1 MALITESPTAT
12 LEGIADSVADALAQ
26 TVVERDERGGTARA
40 ERDALRQSGLLN
52 LLIPQAWGGH
62 GADWPRI
69 YRIIRRISR
78 ADSSIGHLFGFQ
90 HLMLATVDLF
100 GSPEQTE
107 DLYRRTVAGRWFWGN
122 TLNPLDPGLNARWV
136 KDTLVLDGRKRFST
150 GSSDADALIVSA
162 PDPEDRD
169 NRRLLVAAVP
179 LPREGI
185 VALGDWNNMGQRQTD
200 SGTVEFRGVR
210 IHRSE
215 LLRTPGPFGSTRAS
229 LRPCIAQLIFANV
242 YLGIAEGALL
252 EAKAYLQEHPQAW
265 WLSGVDTKQ
274 QDPYVLR
281 HFGELYAG
289 LEAARLVTDR
299 AAETLQQAWELGEA
313 VSEEQRGRAAVD
325 IATAKVITTRTGLDV
340 VNRIFEVMG
349 ARATTWTL
357 RTDRFWRN
365 LRTYTLHD
373 PVDYKLRELG
383 AWALSDLPPRPTFYS

>member
-1 MALITESPTAT
+1 MALRTASPPET
-12 LEGIADSVADALAQ
+12 LEAIAGRLAHELSR

-40 ERDALRQSGLLN
+40 ERDALRNTGLLN
-52 LLIPQAWGGH
+52 LLIPEAWGGH

-69 YRIIRRISR
+69 YRIIRQISR
-78 ADSSIGHLFGFQ
+78 TDSSIGHLFGFQ
-90 HLMLATVDLF
+90 HLMLATIDLF

-122 TLNPLDPGLNARWV
+122 TLNPLDAGLGARWA
-136 KDTLVLDGRKRFST
+136 DDWLILDGRKRFST

-162 PDPEDRD
+162 PDTEAADGP
-169 NRRLLVAAVP
+169 RLLVAAVP

-185 VALGDWNNMGQRQTD
+185 APLGDWNNMGQRQTD

-215 LLRTPGPFGSTRAS
+215 LLRTPGPFGSIRAS

-252 EAKAYLQEHPQAW
+252 EAKGYLQEHPQAW
-265 WLSGVDTKQ
+265 WLSGVETKQ
-274 QDPYVLR
+274 EDPYVLR
-281 HFGELYAG
+281 HFGKLYAE

-299 AAETLQQAWELGEA
+299 AAETLQRAWEEGEA
-313 VSEEQRGRAAVD
+313 ISEAQRGQAAVD
-325 IATAKVITTRTGLDV
+325 IATAKVITTRAGLDV

-349 ARATTWTL
+349 ARATSWGL
-357 RTDRFWRN
+357 RIDRFWRN

-383 AWALSDLPPRPTFYS
+383 TWALSDLPPHPTFYS

>member
-1 MALITESPTAT
+1 MPLCTETRPETVEA
-12 LEGIADSVADALAQ
+12 IADRYADDLAR
-26 TVVERDERGGTARA
+26 TVVERDARGGTALA
-40 ERDALRQSGLLN
+40 EREALRQTGLLN
-52 LLIPQAWGGH
+52 LLIPEALGGH

-78 ADSSIGHLFGFQ
+78 ADSSLGHLFGFQ
-90 HLMLATVDLF
+90 HLMLATIDLF

-122 TLNPLDPGLNARWV
+122 TLNPLDPGLSACWEGES
-136 KDTLVLDGRKRFST
+136 LVLEGSKRFST

-162 PDPEDRD
+162 PDPEAP
-169 NRRLLVAAVP
+169 NNSRLLVAAVP

-185 VALGDWNNMGQRQTD
+185 VPLGDWNNMGQRQTD
-200 SGTVEFRGVR
+200 SGTVEFRSVR

-229 LRPCIAQLIFANV
+229 LRPCVAQLIFANV
-242 YLGIAEGALL
+242 YLGIAEGALQ
-252 EAKAYLQEHPQAW
+252 EAKAYLREHPQAW

-299 AAETLQQAWELGEA
+299 AAVTLQQAWELGDA
-313 VSEEQRGRAAVD
+313 VSGTERGLTAVD

-349 ARATTWTL
+349 ARATSWTL
-357 RTDRFWRN
+357 RADRFWRN

-383 AWALSDLPPRPTFYS
+383 TWALSELPPRPTFYS